1 MHLTCVCVF
10 VEKVSITR
18 KLKQW
23 GLLCYCGRIAALK
36 MNHLMSFCGVGFI
49 VLSFFISSFQDS
61 TSAEHTSQEVAGY
74 VTPTYLNF
82 TFTWG
87 SGTQSIV
94 DGTLTMRIL
103 LEPLYGSADISDNCC
118 SLLIAVRINDDEYN
132 PEDYV
137 GIVFDRNE
145 NGMIDS
151 GNALCGYADI
161 PLALFANNT
170 TLPSFLANN
179 GLLCPMPIELGTM
192 PYEPRPAS
200 LLWGCTFKPEIGY
213 TFLLAPCFISTVLK
227 AGANVMHVCFWDEN
241 GGGFYSRFSFQLKDQ

>member
-1 MHLTCVCVF
+1 
-10 VEKVSITR
+10 
-18 KLKQW
+18 
-23 GLLCYCGRIAALK
+23 
-36 MNHLMSFCGVGFI
+36 MNHLLSFCVVGFI
-49 VLSFFISSFQDS
+49 ILSFFISSSQ
-61 TSAEHTSQEVAGY
+61 TSILAEQTSQEAAEQTELAY
-74 VTPTYLNF
+74 MNF

-87 SGTQSIV
+87 MGTQSIV
-94 DGTLTMRIL
+94 NGTLTMRIL

-151 GNALCGYADI
+151 GNGLYGLADF
-161 PLALFANNT
+161 PFVLFADNIT
-170 TLPSFLANN
+170 SLSFLANN
-179 GLLCPMPIELGTM
+179 GFLYGTY
-192 PYEPRPAS
+192 YEPRPAP

-213 TFLLAPCFISTVLK
+213 TFLLAPCFVSTALK

-241 GGGFYSRFSFQLKDQ
+241 GGGVYTRFTFQLKDQ